1 MSEGHESL
9 ATRDGLTI
17 REAAIILELRSQSV
31 YNLLRDEL
39 LEGRKTD
46 TGEWIVSR
54 ESVEHYRLRRILRC
68 TSSRRALQ
76 RRVIDV
82 AVEVVTPQ
90 SVGMLG

>member
-1 MSEGHESL
+1 MAGEHESL
-9 ATRDGLTI
+9 ATSDGLTI
-17 REAAIILELRSQSV
+17 REAAIILGLRSQSV

-54 ESVEHYRLRRILRC
+54 ESVEHYRLRRIFRHA
-68 TSSRRALQ
+68 SSRRALQ

-82 AVEVVTPQ
+82 SVEVATPQ
-90 SVGMLG
+90 RASVLG